1 MEDVATIKNGKDYKA
16 LSEGVYPVYG
26 SGGVMTYVDKFAF
39 DKPSVLIPRKGSV
52 DKLYYV
58 DEPFWNV
65 DTIFYTD
72 IKTVYI
78 HPKYLYYYLQREH

>member
-1 MEDVATIKNGKDYKA
+1 
-16 LSEGVYPVYG
+16 
-26 SGGVMTYVDKFAF
+26 MTYINTSIYDKHSF
-39 DKPSVLIPRKGSV
+39 LITRKGSL

-72 IKTVYI
+72 INIK
-78 HPKYLYYYLQREH
+78 K